1 MSIPLLWSRLGRA
14 LLNSL
19 MSTITRGVTC
29 YKRKYIIA
37 LKNWSNQPS
46 LPELLPLSCCWM
58 RQPLGHSLCPLL
70 SPLQPGIGILKIKY
84 ILIQQCNIHSHPKKR
99 NLILASL
106 SSGTTMVAFSLIRLS
121 KAFFSLRRVV
131 RYACSSTLPL
141 NMIKEKNDNDDELQ
155 CWTCTAENRPWCA
168 IQVSGLGAPQP
179 DYQTFLQEIHCSS
192 RPTCLTKPISQ
203 S

>member
-37 LKNWSNQPS
+37 FKNWSNQPS

-58 RQPLGHSLCPLL
+58 RQLLGHLLYPLL

-84 ILIQQCNIHSHPKKR
+84 YFDPTVQHSFSSQKVQFDTHLSVLWHDHGGLLLDQALKSF
-99 NLILASL
+99 LL
-106 SSGTTMVAFSLIRLS
+106 SSKSG
-121 KAFFSLRRVV
+121 
-131 RYACSSTLPL
+131 
-141 NMIKEKNDNDDELQ
+141 
-155 CWTCTAENRPWCA
+155 
-168 IQVSGLGAPQP
+168 QVSLLLHASSKSRMVKKMTMIMNFTLAPV
-179 DYQTFLQEIHCSS
+179 
-192 RPTCLTKPISQ
+192 
-203 S
+203 